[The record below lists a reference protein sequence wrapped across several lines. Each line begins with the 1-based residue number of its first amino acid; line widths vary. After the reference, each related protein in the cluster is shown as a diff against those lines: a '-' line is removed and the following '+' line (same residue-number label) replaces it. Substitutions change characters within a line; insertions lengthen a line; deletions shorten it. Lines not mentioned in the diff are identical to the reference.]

1 MPPLRPVPLTI
12 SVLTKE
18 ALAAQ
23 LRAYNVTVGP
33 IVGRYFLKNNT
44 AVYNMFTELYLLH
57 CTGKALIK
65 SINIERPEPLQYY

>member
-44 AVYNMFTELYLLH
+44 AVYNMFTELYF
-57 CTGKALIK
+57 
-65 SINIERPEPLQYY
+65 